1 MNFTFF
7 FSPFPLSSDAWIKFP
22 TVITPQRALLLNVN
36 DSFRFVPR
44 PHYYWSNVAAPY
56 LIVKSWDK
64 SLGALGETEYHK
76 INVNT
81 DPYINTTRSLSNPIG
96 RFSSSTSTLLATRLG
111 CDDVVNSGKTH
122 DSCCV
127 CGGDGAGCVG
137 CDAVLG
143 SNALYDGCNEC
154 NGEGTQCLGCD
165 AIPWSMT
172 VTGSCNECISSDASP
187 PPLHS
192 LSFRDCAGVCYGT
205 AALDECGDCT
215 GGVIEYNQN
224 K

>member
-1 MNFTFF
+1 M
-7 FSPFPLSSDAWIKFP
+7 
-22 TVITPQRALLLNVN
+22 
-36 DSFRFVPR
+36 
-44 PHYYWSNVAAPY
+44 
-56 LIVKSWDK
+56 
-64 SLGALGETEYHK
+64 
-76 INVNT
+76 
-81 DPYINTTRSLSNPIG
+81 
-96 RFSSSTSTLLATRLG
+96 
-111 CDDVVNSGKTH
+111 
-122 DSCCV
+122 
-127 CGGDGAGCVG
+127 CGGDGAACVG

-172 VTGSCNECISSDASP
+172 VTGSCNECISSGASSP
-187 PPLHS
+187 PLYS
-192 LSFRDCAGVCYGT
+192 SSFRDCAGVCYGA